1 MMFLSGVADFPMLTQ
16 LVLIW
21 LISALSIWIVAK
33 IVPGI
38 SISGYGDALIAAIVI
53 AVVNATLGWFLRV
66 LTFPLI
72 FLTLGLFK
80 LVLNAF
86 LLKVSSLFVPG
97 FVVRGFLP
105 ALLGSVLITV
115 LTEALHYAVR
125 Y

>member
-1 MMFLSGVADFPMLTQ
+1 MLTH
-16 LVLIW
+16 LILTW
-21 LISALSIWIVAK
+21 LISALSIWIVAQ

-38 SISGYGDALIAAIVI
+38 AISGYGDALIAAIVI

-80 LVLNAF
+80 WVLNAF
-86 LLKVSSLFVPG
+86 LLKVAAAFVPG

-105 ALLGSVLITV
+105 ALLGSILITV
-115 LTEALHYAVR
+115 LNEALRYAAFR
-125 Y
+125 